1 MKVVLLWKMAWLSQ
15 TWRLIEALRHQD
27 ETARRVF
34 NICQRAIT
42 GVPGHAN
49 TGAAQAMLG
58 YSYRSLR
65 RKTRR
70 QFGSYWG
77 HYPLEALIAD
87 WRARFR
93 TTLYPVALYQ
103 VKWWEYVPLLIEREA
118 IPLWME
124 WHTWDRLALP
134 DLSTWCGR
142 FQSSDAVSGRE
153 LLELEGPGVTKSI
166 SASDL
171 VDFWSAAPVAVRT
184 LENQT
189 GHFVSMLFDGADLAR
204 LEWNRWV
211 LYEN

>member
-1 MKVVLLWKMAWLSQ
+1 MAWLSQ
-15 TWRLIEALRHQD
+15 TWQLTQTLRDQD
-27 ETARRVF
+27 ETARKVF

-65 RKTRR
+65 RRAER
-70 QFGSYWG
+70 FGSYWG

-93 TTLYPVALYQ
+93 TTLYPVALHQ

-124 WHTWDRLALP
+124 WHTWDRLTLP

-153 LLELEGPGVTKSI
+153 LLELEGPGVTESI

-171 VDFWSAAPVAVRT
+171 VDFWSAAPAAVRT